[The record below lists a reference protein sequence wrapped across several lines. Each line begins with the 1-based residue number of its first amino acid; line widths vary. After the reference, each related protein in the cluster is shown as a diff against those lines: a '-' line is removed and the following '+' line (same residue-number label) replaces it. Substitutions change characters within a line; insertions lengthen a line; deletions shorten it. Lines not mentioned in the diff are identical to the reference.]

1 MNFMKQNKMSWGE
14 MSEMRWDKKKE
25 IATKLE
31 LLQSDLEDYLE
42 IWKKT
47 GGGTTG
53 HAIGSVIARI
63 QEKRVFFTAKC

>member
-1 MNFMKQNKMSWGE
+1 MSWDE

-42 IWKKT
+42 IWKKNWRRYYRSCNWQYDYQNT
-47 GGGTTG
+47 GKK
-53 HAIGSVIARI
+53 SV
-63 QEKRVFFTAKC
+63 F